1 MDNSGKSV
9 VYGEKNYD
17 LVNMMDLKEIATLKV
32 AELKERLEVWKM
44 PFLSFCILAGSRFTN

>member
-1 MDNSGKSV
+1 MSSGKSV

-32 AELKERLEVWKM
+32 AELKERLEV
-44 PFLSFCILAGSRFTN
+44 